1 MSASAE
7 HQIFCESIDLD
18 SKRIPKHVAIIMD
31 GNGRWAKERGEDR
44 VFGHINGINSVRLSV
59 EAALRTG
66 VRYLT
71 LYAFSTENW
80 SRPKEEVDALMDLLV
95 STLIKEVED
104 LESKGVRLRAI
115 GDLTTLPKAC
125 QDQINKSI
133 QSTKDLDALDLVLA
147 LSYSS
152 KWELVEATKQLMK
165 SGVNPDELE
174 ASHIEEHL
182 ATSGIPDPELMIRTS
197 GERRISNFLLWQ
209 LAYAEFHFTS
219 VLWPDFGQENFYD
232 AVRDYQKRNRRFGGL
247 LDTNHTMSKQG

>member
-1 MSASAE
+1 MSASAD
-7 HQIFCESIDLD
+7 HQVFCESIDLD
-18 SKRIPKHVAIIMD
+18 SKRIPQHVAIIMD
-31 GNGRWAKERGEDR
+31 GNGRWAKERGEER
-44 VFGHINGINSVRLSV
+44 VFGHINGINPVRSAV

-80 SRPKEEVDALMDLLV
+80 SRPEEEVNALMDLLV
-95 STLIKEVED
+95 STLVKEVQD

-115 GDLTTLPKAC
+115 GDLSTLPEAC

-133 QSTKDLDALDLVLA
+133 ESTKHLDTLDLVLA

-152 KWELVEATKQLMK
+152 KWELVEATKKLMK
-165 SGVNPDELE
+165 SGMNPDDLQ

-232 AVRDYQKRNRRFGGL
+232 AVRDYQNRNRRFGGL

>member
-31 GNGRWAKERGEDR
+31 GNGRWAKERGEER

-147 LSYSS
+147 LRYST
-152 KWELVEATKQLMK
+152 KWDLVEATKQQMK

-174 ASHIEEHL
+174 ASHIEEHI
-182 ATSGIPDPELMIRTS
+182 ATSGIPDPELLIRTS

-232 AVRDYQKRNRRFGGL
+232 AVRDYQKRNRRFGRL
-247 LDTNHTMSKQG
+247 LDTNHTMSK

>member
-1 MSASAE
+1 MSVYSD
-7 HQIFCESIDLD
+7 HQVFCESIDLD

-44 VFGHINGINSVRLSV
+44 VFGHINGINSVRSSV

-80 SRPKEEVDALMDLLV
+80 SRPEEEVNALMDLLV
-95 STLIKEVED
+95 STLVKEVQD

-115 GDLTTLPKAC
+115 GDLSTLPEAC

-133 QSTKDLDALDLVLA
+133 ESTQHLDTLDLVLA

-152 KWELVEATKQLMK
+152 KWELVEATKKLMK
-165 SGVNPDELE
+165 SGVNPDDLQ

-209 LAYAEFHFTS
+209 LAYAEFHFTP

-232 AVRDYQKRNRRFGGL
+232 AVRDYQNRNRRFGGL

>member
-1 MSASAE
+1 MSASSD
-7 HQIFCESIDLD
+7 HQVFCESIDLD

-31 GNGRWAKERGEDR
+31 GNGRWAKERGEER
-44 VFGHINGINSVRLSV
+44 VFGHINGINSVRSSV

-80 SRPKEEVDALMDLLV
+80 SRPEEEVNALMDLLV
-95 STLIKEVED
+95 STLVKEVQD

-115 GDLTTLPKAC
+115 GDLSTLPEAC

-133 QSTKDLDALDLVLA
+133 ESTQHLDTLDLVLA

-152 KWELVEATKQLMK
+152 KWELVEATKKLMK
-165 SGVNPDELE
+165 SGVNPDDLE

-209 LAYAEFHFTS
+209 LAYAEFHFTP

-232 AVRDYQKRNRRFGGL
+232 AVRDYQNRNRRFGGL

>member
-1 MSASAE
+1 MSASSD
-7 HQIFCESIDLD
+7 HQVFCESIDLD

-31 GNGRWAKERGEDR
+31 GNGRWAKERGEER
-44 VFGHINGINSVRLSV
+44 VFGHMNGINSVRASV

-80 SRPKEEVDALMDLLV
+80 SRPEEEVSALMDLLV
-95 STLIKEVED
+95 STLVKEVQD
-104 LESKGVRLRAI
+104 LESKGVRLRTI
-115 GDLTTLPKAC
+115 GDLSTLPKAC

-133 QSTKDLDALDLVLA
+133 QSTQHLDTLDLVLA

-152 KWELVEATKQLMK
+152 KWELVEATKKLMK
-165 SGVNPDELE
+165 SGVNPDDLQ

-209 LAYAEFHFTS
+209 LAYAEFHFTP

-232 AVRDYQKRNRRFGGL
+232 AVRDYQNRNRRFGGL